1 MTFRVTEV
9 EATYTLDGW
18 PHPHSVHWDGVT
30 LPVID
35 VGRRW
40 QVADGVHV
48 LVRVPD
54 GRVFE
59 LHTNGSLW
67 RATVIAQPPEMV

>member
-1 MTFRVTEV
+1 MRFHVTEV
-9 EATYTLDGW
+9 QATYTTDGW
-18 PHPHSVHWDGVT
+18 PFPSSLRWNGET
-30 LPVID
+30 LPIVD

-40 QVADGVHV
+40 RSDDGIH
-48 LVRVPD
+48 LLARVPD

-67 RATVIAQPPEMV
+67 RAAVISEPPHYA

>member
-1 MTFRVTEV
+1 MRFRVIEV
-9 EATYTLDGW
+9 EATYAPDGW
-18 PHPHSVHWDGVT
+18 PRPHSVRWGGVT

-40 QVADGVHV
+40 RIDDGVHV

-67 RATVIAQPPEMV
+67 RAAVIAQPPEVV